1 MDTIYQP
8 YTYLIGW
15 RKQQKYYYGVRYAK
29 NCSPD
34 DFWIK
39 YFTSSP
45 SVSAMRLL
53 YGEPDIIQIRKTF
66 LTKEDAR
73 IWENRVLKRM
83 KVVIRE
89 DFLNKNDAPAPPIN
103 NRIMSEETKNKIGTS
118 NRGKPKSE
126 EHKQKIREARAKQIN
141 TRKGIAQSEETKQKL
156 RDINKGKIA
165 SKETK
170 EKMKQNHVGMLGKKH
185 TNNTRQKISEAN
197 VGKILSDITK
207 KKQSDAQKGKNK
219 SIIQCPHCGKEDGL
233 PQMKQ
238 WHFDNCKNKELK

>member
-1 MDTIYQP
+1 
-8 YTYLIGW
+8 
-15 RKQQKYYYGVRYAK
+15 
-29 NCSPD
+29 
-34 DFWIK
+34 
-39 YFTSSP
+39 
-45 SVSAMRLL
+45 MRLL

-126 EHKQKIREARAKQIN
+126 EHKQKIREARANQIN

-170 EKMKQNHVGMLGKKH
+170 EKMSIARSGTKHWSYGKSMSEETKEKIR
-185 TNNTRQKISEAN
+185 NTLKE
-197 VGKILSDITK
+197 KFK
-207 KKQSDAQKGKNK
+207 K
-219 SIIQCPHCGKEDGL
+219 
-233 PQMKQ
+233 
-238 WHFDNCKNKELK
+238 